1 MAETSVVVDHKRLT
15 AFIADALGAMKMPRE
30 RASVT
35 AELMVRTDLRG
46 VDSHGIDML
55 PRYHELWQDGFVV
68 MDADAVLEKDSMA
81 TALYDGA
88 KGLGHWVSSLAMKLA
103 IDKART
109 YGIGIVTARNSGHF
123 GAAANYS
130 MMALEHDM
138 IGVATT
144 NSAFIA
150 MVPTFGRAPKLSTNP
165 ISFAAPAGRHAPFVL
180 DMATTTV
187 AFGKLRIASR
197 WGKPIPSG
205 WALDDDGEPTTD
217 PDVAMKHRLQT
228 PLGGTR
234 ELGSHKGYG
243 LAVMVDILSG
253 ILPGAVYGDLYVRTD
268 RAERKLQD
276 TGHCFIAIDPARFR
290 PLADFKRDMD
300 DFFDSLKST
309 PTAEGHDRV
318 YVAGEPEAECEA
330 RRRREGIPLSPG
342 LDRARGRAGPHSGPA
357 PARLTRSRFE
367 RRLRRRNPG
376 TKTSAAPRWGV
387 LGGAAARSPQRSLT
401 HACSPPRAMLRT
413 ANAAAAAK
421 RTLKKASEPT
431 QGPARS
437 AAPKSPTLRA

>member
-1 MAETSVVVDHKRLT
+1 MAETSVVVDHTRLT
-15 AFIADALGAMKMPRE
+15 AFIVDALGALKMPRE
-30 RASVT
+30 RAAVT

-55 PRYHELWQDGFVV
+55 PRYHELWQDGVVV

-81 TALYDGA
+81 TGLYDGA

-103 IDKART
+103 IVKAKT
-109 YGIGIVTARNSGHF
+109 YGIGIVTVRNSGHF

-165 ISFAAPAGRHAPFVL
+165 ISFAA
-180 DMATTTV
+180 
-187 AFGKLRIASR
+187 FGKLRIASR
-197 WGKPIPSG
+197 WNKPIPSG
-205 WALDDDGEPTTD
+205 WALDDGGEPTTD

-253 ILPGAVYGDLYVRTD
+253 ILPGAVYGDLFQRTD

-300 DFFDSLKST
+300 DFFDSLKAT
-309 PTAEGHDRV
+309 PPAEGQARV

-342 LDRARGRAGPHSGPA
+342 LI
-357 PARLTRSRFE
+357 E
-367 RRLRRRNPG
+367 RV
-376 TKTSAAPRWGV
+376 GV
-387 LGGAAARSPQRSLT
+387 LARALGVRPL
-401 HACSPPRAMLRT
+401 L
-413 ANAAAAAK
+413 
-421 RTLKKASEPT
+421 
-431 QGPARS
+431 
-437 AAPKSPTLRA
+437 

>member
-1 MAETSVVVDHKRLT
+1 MAETSVVVDHTRLT
-15 AFIADALGAMKMPRE
+15 TFIVEALCAMKMPRE
-30 RASVT
+30 RAAVT

-55 PRYHELWQDGFVV
+55 PRYHELWQEGFVV
-68 MDADAVLEKDSMA
+68 MDAEAVLEKDSMA
-81 TALYDGA
+81 TGLYDGA

-103 IDKART
+103 IVKAGT
-109 YGIGIVTARNSGHF
+109 YGIGIVTVRNSGHF

-197 WGKPIPSG
+197 WNKPIPSG
-205 WALDDDGEPTTD
+205 WALDDSGEPTSD

-253 ILPGAVYGDLYVRTD
+253 ILPGAVYGDLLQRTD

-300 DFFDSLKST
+300 DFFDSLKAT
-309 PTAEGHDRV
+309 PPAEGQSRV

-342 LDRARGRAGPHSGPA
+342 LI
-357 PARLTRSRFE
+357 E
-367 RRLRRRNPG
+367 RV
-376 TKTSAAPRWGV
+376 GV
-387 LGGAAARSPQRSLT
+387 LARALGVRPL
-401 HACSPPRAMLRT
+401 L
-413 ANAAAAAK
+413 
-421 RTLKKASEPT
+421 
-431 QGPARS
+431 
-437 AAPKSPTLRA
+437 

>member
-1 MAETSVVVDHKRLT
+1 MAQAPVIVTHTRLHGFIVDVL
-15 AFIADALGAMKMPRE
+15 IAMKMGR
-30 RASVT
+30 T
-35 AELMVRTDLRG
+35 AAETTAGHMVRTDLRG
-46 VDSHGIDML
+46 VDSHGIGML
-55 PRYHELWQDGFVV
+55 PRYVEWWREGYLRLEHEPRVV
-68 MDADAVLEKDSMA
+68 RD
-81 TALYDGA
+81 DGA
-88 KGLGHWVSSLAMKLA
+88 MALFDSGQCLGHYVATLAMRTA
-103 IDKART
+103 IAKARA
-109 YGIGIVTARNSGHF
+109 YGIGIATVRNSSHF

-205 WALDDDGEPTTD
+205 WALDDDGDPTTD

-342 LDRARGRAGPHSGPA
+342 LIARVGELA
-357 PARLTRSRFE
+357 
-367 RRLRRRNPG
+367 
-376 TKTSAAPRWGV
+376 
-387 LGGAAARSPQRSLT
+387 
-401 HACSPPRAMLRT
+401 
-413 ANAAAAAK
+413 
-421 RTLKKASEPT
+421 RTLGLTP
-431 QGPARS
+431 
-437 AAPKSPTLRA
+437 LV

>member
-1 MAETSVVVDHKRLT
+1 
-15 AFIADALGAMKMPRE
+15 
-30 RASVT
+30 
-35 AELMVRTDLRG
+35 
-46 VDSHGIDML
+46 
-55 PRYHELWQDGFVV
+55 
-68 MDADAVLEKDSMA
+68 
-81 TALYDGA
+81 
-88 KGLGHWVSSLAMKLA
+88 
-103 IDKART
+103 
-109 YGIGIVTARNSGHF
+109 
-123 GAAANYS
+123 
-130 MMALEHDM
+130 
-138 IGVATT
+138 

-253 ILPGAVYGDLYVRTD
+253 ILPGAVYGDLFQRTD
-268 RAERKLQD
+268 RAQRKLQD
-276 TGHCFIAIDPARFR
+276 TGHCFFAIDPARFR

-309 PTAEGHDRV
+309 PPAV
-318 YVAGEPEAECEA
+318 
-330 RRRREGIPLSPG
+330 
-342 LDRARGRAGPHSGPA
+342 RARVASPPPRMAASSIGKCAKSRCAARATATITSVNLAASMRPAPDCSTRSSGP
-357 PARLTRSRFE
+357 S
-367 RRLRRRNPG
+367 
-376 TKTSAAPRWGV
+376 WV
-387 LGGAAARSPQRSLT
+387 
-401 HACSPPRAMLRT
+401 
-413 ANAAAAAK
+413 
-421 RTLKKASEPT
+421 TL
-431 QGPARS
+431 
-437 AAPKSPTLRA
+437 

>member
-1 MAETSVVVDHKRLT
+1 
-15 AFIADALGAMKMPRE
+15 
-30 RASVT
+30 
-35 AELMVRTDLRG
+35 
-46 VDSHGIDML
+46 
-55 PRYHELWQDGFVV
+55 
-68 MDADAVLEKDSMA
+68 
-81 TALYDGA
+81 
-88 KGLGHWVSSLAMKLA
+88 MKLA
-103 IDKART
+103 LDKARM
-109 YGIGIVTARNSGHF
+109 YGIGIVTVRNSGHF

-205 WALDDDGEPTTD
+205 WALDDEGEPTTD

-228 PLGGTR
+228 PVGGTR

-253 ILPGAVYGDLYVRTD
+253 ILPGAVYGDLFQRTD
-268 RAERKLQD
+268 RAERRLQD

-290 PLADFKRDMD
+290 PIADFKRDMD
-300 DFFDSLKST
+300 DFFDSLKAT
-309 PTAEGHDRV
+309 PPVEGQARV

-342 LDRARGRAGPHSGPA
+342 LIARVGELA
-357 PARLTRSRFE
+357 
-367 RRLRRRNPG
+367 
-376 TKTSAAPRWGV
+376 
-387 LGGAAARSPQRSLT
+387 
-401 HACSPPRAMLRT
+401 
-413 ANAAAAAK
+413 
-421 RTLKKASEPT
+421 RTL
-431 QGPARS
+431 G
-437 AAPKSPTLRA
+437 LRPLV

>member
-1 MAETSVVVDHKRLT
+1 MAETSVVVDHTRLT
-15 AFIADALGAMKMPRE
+15 AFIADALCVMKMPRE
-30 RASVT
+30 RAAVT

-81 TALYDGA
+81 TGLYDGA

-103 IDKART
+103 IDKAKT
-109 YGIGIVTARNSGHF
+109 YGIGIVTVRNSGHF

-130 MMALEHDM
+130 MMALEHD
-138 IGVATT
+138 
-144 NSAFIA
+144 
-150 MVPTFGRAPKLSTNP
+150 RAPKLSTNP

-205 WALDDDGEPTTD
+205 WALDDDGQPTTD

-243 LAVMVDILSG
+243 LAVMIDILSG
-253 ILPGAVYGDLYVRTD
+253 ILPGAVYGDLFQRTD
-268 RAERKLQD
+268 RAQRKLQD

-309 PTAEGHDRV
+309 PPAEGQTRV
-318 YVAGEPEAECEA
+318 YVAGEPEAESEA

-342 LDRARGRAGPHSGPA
+342 LI
-357 PARLTRSRFE
+357 E
-367 RRLRRRNPG
+367 RI
-376 TKTSAAPRWGV
+376 GV
-387 LGGAAARSPQRSLT
+387 LAR
-401 HACSPPRAMLRT
+401 ML
-413 ANAAAAAK
+413 
-421 RTLKKASEPT
+421 
-431 QGPARS
+431 G
-437 AAPKSPTLRA
+437 LRPLV